1 MRKRIKSMSHKLYIA
16 SRKGL
21 LQMIGLSL
29 ILGRYVIGR
38 VHGRLPLF
46 FPLRGR
52 FLAVPDGSVTS
63 FVHHAMLLLV
73 KRVQGAKGD
82 AQIAVLDLPISLGF
96 HLVLD
101 FLLAFE
107 VSVGHPMHHALLF
120 PRSHHVQDE
129 LVHHAISLVLFIGFV
144 DAQPI
149 VGLAFIDGGYPFV
162 AAMVIRVFRA
172 AKLGQ

>member
-1 MRKRIKSMSHKLYIA
+1 M
-16 SRKGL
+16 
-21 LQMIGLSL
+21 GLSL
-29 ILGRYVIGR
+29 ILGWYVIGR
-38 VHGRLPLF
+38 VHGRFPFL
-46 FPLRGR
+46 FPLGRR
-52 FLAVPDGSVTS
+52 FLAVPNGSVTS
-63 FVHHAMLLLV
+63 FVDHAMLLLV
-73 KRVQGAKGD
+73 KRVQGAKRD
-82 AQIAVLDLPISLGF
+82 AQIAVFDLPISLGL